1 MQISVIIPMY
11 NENKIIADTARQLS
25 EYMAETFDS
34 YEILFSDDGS
44 ADGCGDTVDALGLPF
59 VRVIRYKENQGK
71 GAAVRRGMLEAQ
83 GDLVLFTDADL
94 AYGVEVIGAIWN
106 HDQSDTTEGKV
117 IIGSRAIH
125 PDGYSGYTPLR
136 RLMSKVYVAILGL
149 VGGFR
154 LSDSQCGCKAF
165 SQKAAKEI
173 FRRCEVN
180 GFSFDFEAIL
190 WAEKLGFPIA
200 EFPVRI
206 VNHRE
211 SKIHVLR
218 DSVRMLRSVRKI
230 RNRVRKQSV

>member
-25 EYMAETFDS
+25 EYMAETFES

-117 IIGSRAIH
+117 ILGSRAIH

-136 RLMSKVYVAILGL
+136 RLMSKVYVAVLGL

>member
-1 MQISVIIPMY
+1 MQISVVIPMY
-11 NENKIIADTARQLS
+11 NENKIIEDTARQLS
-25 EYMAETFDS
+25 AYMEENFES

-44 ADGCGDTVDALGLPF
+44 SDGCGDTVRSLQLPS
-59 VRVIRYKENQGK
+59 VRVVGYEKNQGK
-71 GAAVRRGMLEAQ
+71 GCAVRTGMLEAT

-94 AYGVEVIGAIWN
+94 AYGVEVIGAVWDFYLSSGA
-106 HDQSDTTEGKV
+106 HPDV
-117 IIGSRAIH
+117 VIGSRAIH
-125 PDGYSGYTPLR
+125 PDGYAGYTPLR
-136 RLMSKVYVAILGL
+136 KLMSKVYVRVLGL

-154 LSDSQCGCKAF
+154 LTDSQCGCKAF
-165 SQKAAKEI
+165 SQKAAKDV
-173 FRRCEVN
+173 FSRCEVN

-190 WAEKLGFPIA
+190 WTERLGFRIG

>member
-1 MQISVIIPMY
+1 
-11 NENKIIADTARQLS
+11 
-25 EYMAETFDS
+25 
-34 YEILFSDDGS
+34 
-44 ADGCGDTVDALGLPF
+44 
-59 VRVIRYKENQGK
+59 
-71 GAAVRRGMLEAQ
+71 
-83 GDLVLFTDADL
+83 
-94 AYGVEVIGAIWN
+94 
-106 HDQSDTTEGKV
+106 
-117 IIGSRAIH
+117 
-125 PDGYSGYTPLR
+125 
-136 RLMSKVYVAILGL
+136 MSKVYVAVLGL

>member
-25 EYMAETFDS
+25 EYMAETFES

-106 HDQSDTTEGKV
+106 HDHSDTTEGKV
-117 IIGSRAIH
+117 ILGSRAIH

-136 RLMSKVYVAILGL
+136 RLMSKVYVAVLGL

>member
-106 HDQSDTTEGKV
+106 HDQSHTTEGTV

-136 RLMSKVYVAILGL
+136 RLMSKVYVAVLGL

>member
-11 NENKIIADTARQLS
+11 NENKIIRDTALQLS
-25 EYMAETFDS
+25 AYMEENFES

-44 ADGCGDTVDALGLPF
+44 TDGCGDTVRSLGLPS
-59 VRVIRYKENQGK
+59 VRVVGYEKNQGK
-71 GAAVRRGMLEAQ
+71 GCAVRTGMLEAK
-83 GDLVLFTDADL
+83 GELVLFTDADL

-106 HDQSDTTEGKV
+106 YYLSTKGQTDV

-125 PDGYSGYTPLR
+125 PDGYAGYTALR
-136 RLMSKVYVAILGL
+136 RLMSKVFVRVLGV

-165 SQKAAKEI
+165 SAEAAREV
-173 FRRCEVN
+173 FRRCEIN

-190 WAEKLGFPIA
+190 WTEKLGYPIG

-218 DSVRMLRSVRKI
+218 DSVKMIRSVRKI
-230 RNRVRKQSV
+230 RNRVRKQSA